1 MAEPLNPLLR
11 RKAILGMVAESSL
24 GTDTTSSVTAAIP
37 GTSIFNASLVPF
49 DVMSEGERRPNGHY
63 LGNTDFVPGRTAAR
77 LTFSQ
82 YLISGNITNT
92 IFLPGCG
99 VVNATGY
106 KPTSNMASRKTNSAK
121 LWQDGRVLS
130 AFGLMGNM
138 TFNFTVGA
146 PVMIEHDWIGIFK
159 APADA
164 SMPAQSPINTQPY
177 VAKSMTVT
185 IGGATVPRVTSLS
198 FTLGNNTELINSLTA
213 SSGIAYANISERSPR
228 VTMDTEARKVAD
240 LDQLGLYT
248 AGTTVAMVISVSN
261 GTTTYQISIPR
272 AQRVE
277 VGAGARTGILIDDMT
292 FACIASSGDD
302 EFSITEA

>member
-1 MAEPLNPLLR
+1 
-11 RKAILGMVAESSL
+11 
-24 GTDTTSSVTAAIP
+24 
-37 GTSIFNASLVPF
+37 
-49 DVMSEGERRPNGHY
+49 VMSDGERRPNGHY

-82 YLISGNITNT
+82 YLISGDITNS
-92 IFLPGCG
+92 IFLPACG

-138 TFNFTVGA
+138 TWNFTVGA

-177 VAKSMTVT
+177 VAKNMTVT
-185 IGGATVPRVTSLS
+185 INPGGGAVTVPRVTSLS

-228 VTMDTEARKVAD
+228 FTLDTEARKVTD

-248 AGTTVAMVISVSN
+248 AGTTVAMIISVSN

-277 VGAGARTGILIDDMT
+277 VGSGERTGILIDDMT

-302 EFSITEA
+302 EFSITET